1 MDWEEQKSN
10 SVYFIIFHLPTLPQR
25 PRSSTRFVAI
35 IEDNLQYN
43 LVCSFLKWSDNISP
57 DHQWNGSGR
66 FGGGLTVEEEE
77 GWNRGMGGGGIE
89 RLLQFFSLCGNPIA
103 LAFMTS
109 CLTASSLEFTNH
121 LTHTHTHNWQC
132 RHSVIRRN
140 KYQQYKR
147 SAKVDRRGRSPVIIC
162 LRTRIA

>member
-1 MDWEEQKSN
+1 MEQG
-10 SVYFIIFHLPTLPQR
+10 H
-25 PRSSTRFVAI
+25 
-35 IEDNLQYN
+35 
-43 LVCSFLKWSDNISP
+43 
-57 DHQWNGSGR
+57 
-66 FGGGLTVEEEE
+66 GGK
-77 GWNRGMGGGGIE
+77 GG

-121 LTHTHTHNWQC
+121 LTHTHNWQC

-140 KYQQYKR
+140 KYLQYKR

>member
-1 MDWEEQKSN
+1 MEQGN
-10 SVYFIIFHLPTLPQR
+10 
-25 PRSSTRFVAI
+25 
-35 IEDNLQYN
+35 
-43 LVCSFLKWSDNISP
+43 
-57 DHQWNGSGR
+57 
-66 FGGGLTVEEEE
+66 
-77 GWNRGMGGGGIE
+77 GGGIE

-140 KYQQYKR
+140 KYLQYKR
-147 SAKVDRRGRSPVIIC
+147 STKVDRRGRSPVIIC